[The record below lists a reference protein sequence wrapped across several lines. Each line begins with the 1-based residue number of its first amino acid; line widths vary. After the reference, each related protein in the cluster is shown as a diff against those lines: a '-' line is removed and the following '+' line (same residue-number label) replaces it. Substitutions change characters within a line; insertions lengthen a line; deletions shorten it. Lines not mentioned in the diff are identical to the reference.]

1 LGAYFDLPQLGHKF
15 SKFKLGIPL
24 SIANFWQICLRLF
37 ESPDPHSRLQSMKQE
52 SLRFSQDMVE
62 HPDNSEI
69 LTQLKAGQLL
79 MVNARRR
86 NGLIIYKRFY
96 AEFAGPGAAV
106 GSFFDLDCQRILP
119 VGDLSLLGPDS
130 QEERQKAYLIR
141 RQWIRL
147 TQQLTDNPHPVQRA
161 QKILTQFD
169 NYFGAEI
176 VDQLP
181 DEAFA
186 LMVGVL
192 PQTIRS
198 VRLNSNDPPIKHRA

>member
-1 LGAYFDLPQLGHKF
+1 
-15 SKFKLGIPL
+15 
-24 SIANFWQICLRLF
+24 
-37 ESPDPHSRLQSMKQE
+37 MKQE

-62 HPDNSEI
+62 YPDNSKI
-69 LTQLKAGQLL
+69 LTQMKAGQLL
-79 MVNARRR
+79 VVSSRRR
-86 NGLIIYKRFY
+86 NGLIIYKQFY
-96 AEFAGPGAAV
+96 AGFAGPGAAV

-198 VRLNSNDPPIKHRA
+198 VRLNSNDPPLKHRA